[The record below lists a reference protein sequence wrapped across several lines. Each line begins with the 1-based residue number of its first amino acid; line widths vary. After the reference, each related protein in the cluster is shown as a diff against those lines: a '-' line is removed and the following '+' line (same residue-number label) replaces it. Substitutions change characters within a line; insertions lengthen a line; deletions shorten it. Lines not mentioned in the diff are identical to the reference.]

1 MPRPRK
7 RDGSRGIGD
16 EPGRNAPGRV
26 QTQDLQATPPAA
38 SAVAQPGRAS
48 RGERPLKETFK
59 NAFLIAIA
67 LDYPRR
73 HEGQALIE
81 ITLATIHFNAITPE
95 NSMKP
100 MALQPREGRFHF
112 AEADRLVEFAE
123 HNNAIPIGHCL
134 VWHSQTPP
142 WFFEGPDMQ
151 PAGRKLAHRPPAQT
165 YCDGRWALS
174 GPHPTRG
181 RRQRSDQRCAG
192 AMAAAV
198 PLAQKHLRRRHRP
211 GVSRRPRG
219 RPQAVLIY
227 NDYGLE
233 QRDKRRKALRL
244 LGMLLEQNAPVHAVG
259 IQGHWR
265 MDHPDLAEVEEAI
278 QQFAG
283 LGLKVMITELD
294 IGVLPTNYLGADIA
308 QIESMTRGQRAA
320 LNPYPKSLP
329 EAVAQ
334 QHAERYRQA
343 FALFLRHQDKIDR
356 VTFWGVHDGRSWLNH
371 FPIRGRTDYPLLF
384 DRQGKPEPAFYA
396 VENAAGEAAIPP
408 SQP

>member
-1 MPRPRK
+1 M
-7 RDGSRGIGD
+7 
-16 EPGRNAPGRV
+16 
-26 QTQDLQATPPAA
+26 
-38 SAVAQPGRAS
+38 
-48 RGERPLKETFK
+48 
-59 NAFLIAIA
+59 
-67 LDYPRR
+67 
-73 HEGQALIE
+73 
-81 ITLATIHFNAITPE
+81 
-95 NSMKP
+95 
-100 MALQPREGRFHF
+100 
-112 AEADRLVEFAE
+112 
-123 HNNAIPIGHCL
+123 
-134 VWHSQTPP
+134 
-142 WFFEGPDMQ
+142 
-151 PAGRKLAHRPPAQT
+151 
-165 YCDGRWALS
+165 
-174 GPHPTRG
+174 
-181 RRQRSDQRCAG
+181 
-192 AMAAAV
+192 
-198 PLAQKHLRRRHRP
+198 
-211 GVSRRPRG
+211 
-219 RPQAVLIY
+219 LIY

-259 IQGHWR
+259 IHGHWR

-308 QIESMTRGQRAA
+308 HIESMTRGQRAA